1 MAKFFE
7 WLSNII
13 NSAERSF
20 LDLLGAIVPY
30 FVPVIPAYLTFYHTR
45 DLMNFPEWVAFVSAF
60 VVEVLGITSVST
72 AIRFYRHNQ
81 KYKSSQ
87 NKAPF
92 VLAISVYI
100 FYIIVVMTVNVLLEV
115 VDGTRDGTIILAI
128 GLFSLLSFPSG
139 VLVSIRSQYKE
150 MLEERDEKRHGSKPA
165 ESKPNKPKHA
175 SDYAGKIIELLDTEY
190 AKSSRVLSPK
200 EITAQLKLDHEKS
213 KGYVSTLTTK
223 WKAEKS
229 VNKLTF

>member
-1 MAKFFE
+1 MFE
-7 WLSNII
+7 KLSNLI
-13 NSAERSF
+13 NGAERSF
-20 LDLLGAIVPY
+20 LDFLGAIVPY

-45 DLMNFPEWVAFVSAF
+45 DLMNFPTWVAFVSAF

-81 KYKSSQ
+81 KYKASQ

-92 VLAISVYI
+92 ALAISVYI
-100 FYIIVVMTVNVLLEV
+100 FYIVVVMTVNVLLEV
-115 VDGTRDGTIILAI
+115 VDGTRDNTIITAI

-150 MLEERDEKRHGSKPA
+150 MLEEREASRTAGKPTTPK
-165 ESKPNKPKHA
+165 EIKQKHA
-175 SDYAGKIIELLDTEY
+175 SDYAGKIVELLNTEY
-190 AKSSRVLSPK
+190 EKSSRVLSPK

-223 WKAEKS
+223 WKGEKGI
-229 VNKLTF
+229 NKMGF

>member
-1 MAKFFE
+1 MFE
-7 WLSNII
+7 WLSNTI

-20 LDLLGAIVPY
+20 LDFLGAVVPY

-45 DLMNFPEWVAFVSAF
+45 DLMNFPSWVAAVSAF

-81 KYKSSQ
+81 KYKASQ

-92 VLAISVYI
+92 LLAATVYV
-100 FYIIVVMTVNVLLEV
+100 FYIVVVMTVNVLLEAYN
-115 VDGTRDGTIILAI
+115 GTRGAIIIWAI

-150 MLEERDEKRHGSKPA
+150 MLEEREEKRHGNQQAKPK
-165 ESKPNKPKHA
+165 EYKPKHA
-175 SDYAGKIIELLDTEY
+175 SDYADKITAMLNAEY
-190 AKSSRVLSPK
+190 SKSGRVLSPK
-200 EITAQLKLDHEKS
+200 EITAQLKLDHDKS

-223 WKAEKS
+223 WKSEKG
-229 VNKLTF
+229 VGQITF

>member
-1 MAKFFE
+1 MFE
-7 WLSNII
+7 WLSNLI

-20 LDLLGAIVPY
+20 LDFLGAIVPY

-45 DLMNFPEWVAFVSAF
+45 DLMGFPSWVAAVSAF

-81 KYKSSQ
+81 KYKASQ

-92 VLAISVYI
+92 LLAILVYV
-100 FYIIVVMTVNVLLEV
+100 FYIVVVMTVNVLLEV
-115 VDGTRDGTIILAI
+115 VDGAREYTIIWAI

-150 MLEERDEKRHGSKPA
+150 MLEERA
-165 ESKPNKPKHA
+165 EHKQGAAKAQPKEYKPKHA
-175 SDYAGKIIELLDTEY
+175 SDYAEKIVEMLSAEY
-190 AKSSRVLSPK
+190 AKSSRILSPK

-223 WKAEKS
+223 WKNENNIGKI
-229 VNKLTF
+229 TF